1 MQTYICVIQIDKS
14 PSTRYNDHKSMEDV
28 LTWEDSFAIARALM
42 LQYPDIDLENVS
54 LGQILEWT
62 QALPNFEDDLRL
74 CNDTILLA
82 IYREWFEEV
91 SSI

>member
-1 MQTYICVIQIDKS
+1 
-14 PSTRYNDHKSMEDV
+14 MEDA

-42 LQYPDIDLENVS
+42 LQHPDIDLENVS
-54 LGQILEWT
+54 LGQVLEWT
-62 QALPNFEDDLRL
+62 QALSNFEDDPQLS
-74 CNDTILLA
+74 NDTILLA